1 MKGQISL
8 NRFCGEQ
15 YHDKDYTI
23 PWDRLRF
30 SRANDQVAFH
40 TEQAVKCLKYLIA
53 CTVKSGQRHRKDDW
67 SFPGKVYAGIL
78 PQSLEEFD
86 QEHQLQMEVIMDGLA
101 KNHGYYKHME
111 DGAEEMAVISPFHG
125 DAISIYRQENGRMR
139 KVYEYEKPAEF
150 SHAIFGGMI
159 GEKPAVVIGHR
170 EGERNLLLFSWD
182 QLSRQFQAQILDRG
196 CGSANAYRFYNHGE
210 AYLLSANRE
219 TDEAVLYQLRL

>member
-1 MKGQISL
+1 MSRQEREENLMIVAAAEEYGLRYHMPVKDVLSIFQQHHIAELLRS
-8 NRFCGEQ
+8 Q
-15 YHDKDYTI
+15 YEV
-23 PWDRLRF
+23 L
-30 SRANDQVAFH
+30 H
-40 TEQAVKCLKYLIA
+40 T
-53 CTVKSGQRHRKDDW
+53 
-67 SFPGKVYAGIL
+67 
-78 PQSLEEFD
+78 
-86 QEHQLQMEVIMDGLA
+86 MDLS
-101 KNHGYYKHME
+101 E
-111 DGAEEMAVISPFHG
+111 GAEEMAVISPFHG

-196 CGSANAYRFYNHGE
+196 CGSANVYRFYNHGE

-219 TDEAVLYQLRL
+219 TDEAVLYQIRL